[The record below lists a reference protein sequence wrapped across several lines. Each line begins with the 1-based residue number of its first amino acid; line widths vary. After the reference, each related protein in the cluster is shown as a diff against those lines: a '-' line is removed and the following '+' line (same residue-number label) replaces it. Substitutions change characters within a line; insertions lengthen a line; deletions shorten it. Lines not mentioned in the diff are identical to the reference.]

1 MLIQYTKEEIQ
12 ASDYWRSAFRCA
24 DYKLRVLIYQID
36 TVFASHMQINPAD
49 DDAWGDADC
58 LLLCRL
64 TDGRYLKLFASDTL
78 SCDGC
83 SPFSAYDPSGNIEF
97 YNSLDEL
104 LSPNTLTQS
113 EAMTIGIDWLPSMP
127 PNRTDCP

>member
-1 MLIQYTKEEIQ
+1 MLIEYTKKEIQ
-12 ASDYWRSAFRCA
+12 ADENWQAAFRCA
-24 DYKLRVLIYQID
+24 CCSELIDQIE
-36 TVFASHMQINPAD
+36 TVFASHMQINPVD

-64 TDGRYLKLFASDTL
+64 TDGRYMKLFASDTL

-83 SPFSAYDPSGNIEF
+83 SPFSAYDPSGNTEF
-97 YNSLDEL
+97 YGTLEEL

-113 EAMTIGIDWLPSMP
+113 EATTIGIDWLPSIP
-127 PNRTDCP
+127 PNRTDCL

>member
-1 MLIQYTKEEIQ
+1 MLIEYTKEAIQ
-12 ASDYWRSAFRCA
+12 ADENWQAAFHCA
-24 DYKLRVLIYQID
+24 YCSELINQIE
-36 TVFASHMQINPAD
+36 TVFASWMTINPVD
-49 DDAWGDADC
+49 DDLWGDADC

-64 TDGRYLKLFASDTL
+64 TDGRYMKLFASDTL

-83 SPFSAYDPSGNIEF
+83 SPFSAYDPQGNMEF

-113 EAMTIGIDWLPSMP
+113 EAMTIGIDWNPSIP